1 MRKLK
6 LIVASLALLV
16 GGANFSAFAQDW
28 TFSSSSVGEGT
39 YYLYNVGAKGF
50 AVGANDWGTRA
61 SVEATGGIPV
71 TLAGSGTT
79 YTISTSPTY
88 SGNFLGSNGYVD
100 GSTTNWTF
108 EAVAG
113 QENVYKLKTGES
125 YLFADAV
132 ADANSIPKT
141 TTVGTDPG
149 TNLAYWKLISKDDL
163 FATFKS
169 AAPESPV
176 PATSLITNPGFGRNI
191 SKGYGWTVNASNL
204 NMGGGDQT
212 NQCAEHWQAAFTA
225 KQTISSIPNGTY
237 KIRLQAA
244 LTEYTVTGNDFPVV
258 YIKSGSNEGT
268 ATFKTMTGGENSMSA
283 MSASFSAG
291 KYFTDY
297 AEIVVLN
304 GEIEIGVRGTRT
316 DTWCVYDNFQLFY
329 CEPILDLTPYVEAY
343 QTALSN
349 AKAVDQSKKMR
360 ASIKQAL
367 QNAIST
373 YEDGNVDENSQE
385 ALEAAKSAL
394 EIATANANKSI
405 NSYAVIAAGTIPD
418 NSLDGWVCENSN
430 TFHINTW
437 SVEGNPGNDPSN
449 MVTPFIENWVA
460 KGSYLGAGK
469 VYYRLEGLEPG
480 EVYYASALVRSY
492 NEANSD
498 APNGPNFYINDVV
511 TNLSTDGNTFT
522 YNGMSG
528 IYATL
533 GGTATIGED
542 GILELGVV
550 INDDRNYN
558 WVAFKNVRMQ
568 ELAAAYNTAV
578 EAAQEAAQT
587 LEGTIPT
594 AAQSALESAQTT
606 YSAITVENI
615 QNINALVE
623 TCYALVAPYA
633 TFNAL
638 KANAN
643 TLIAVKNDNETANS
657 TFATAIL
664 ESSIEDALTV
674 SDIEDAISDLNTAI
688 FAYIGAAN
696 PTKGN
701 RFDLTFLMTNPDLTG
716 LTTWKPAAGWASE
729 ETDGNSQVMV
739 NDSKT
744 VGDKSYFYEY
754 WSETAKA
761 SGKFAL
767 YNAVTLPAGT
777 FSMSCYAFA
786 EDQGNSGSPTVDGV
800 FFYANET
807 QGSCVTSTVLAEQSI
822 SFINE
827 KKQEVKIGL
836 KTLTGNTR
844 NWMGIGYV
852 NLYKEYTDNT
862 TYAISVQS
870 FSNGSATVKVDDV
883 EAEEAKALK
892 TVTVTVTP
900 AAGYVVTGV
909 AATYNDGEDR
919 TLDVANPSAN
929 VYTFQMPAYDVTV
942 TVTTFQPV
950 VNITDAGWATYSS
963 PYALDFSGDFTD
975 RLENVYIVT
984 GANGDYLELESVMG
998 GTVPANT
1005 GLLLEGWAD
1014 FVGTVN
1020 IPVAAS
1026 STTDV
1031 SANKLVGVTTATE
1044 IAAEAGY
1051 VLMNENNV
1059 VAFYQNENAFTVG
1072 ANTAYLPAGFAD
1084 GYAPAAF
1091 QFITEVTGISEVNAE
1106 AASGEIY
1113 NLAGQRVSK
1122 AVKGLYIQNGKKIL
1136 VK

>member
-16 GGANFSAFAQDW
+16 GGANSSAWAQDLAY
-28 TFSSSSVGEGT
+28 SSSPVGEGT

-50 AVGANDWGTRA
+50 VVGANDWGTRA
-61 SVEATGGIPV
+61 GVEATGGIPV

-100 GSTTNWTF
+100 SSTADWTF

-125 YLFADAV
+125 YLFANAA

-141 TTVGTDPG
+141 TSVGEDPG
-149 TNLAYWKLISKDDL
+149 TDMAYWKLISKDDL

-169 AAPESPV
+169 ATPESPV

-191 SKGYGWTVNASNL
+191 SKGYGWTVNASNQ

-268 ATFKTMTGGENSMSA
+268 ATFKTMTGGENSMSG

-492 NEANSD
+492 NEKNSD
-498 APNGPNFYINDVV
+498 APNGPNFYINNIV
-511 TNLSTDGNTFT
+511 TDLATDGKTFT

-550 INDDRNYN
+550 INEDRNYN

-568 ELAAAYNTAV
+568 ELAAAYNTAFAAA
-578 EAAQEAAQT
+578 EA
-587 LEGTIPT
+587 LKGTIPS
-594 AAQSALESAQTT
+594 AAFYAMESALYTT
-606 YSAITVENI
+606 YDEVTVENI
-615 QNINALVE
+615 ANINTLVE
-623 TCYALVAPYA
+623 TNSALVAPYA

-643 TLIAVKNDNETANS
+643 TLIAVENDNETANS

-716 LTTWKPAAGWASE
+716 LKTWEKAAGWASE
-729 ETDGNSQVMV
+729 ETDGNSQVMF

-754 WSETAKA
+754 WSSTAKA

-786 EDQGNSGSPTVDGV
+786 EDQGNSGSPTFDGV

-807 QGSCVTSTVLAEQSI
+807 QGSCVTSNVLAEQSI

-827 KKQEVKIGL
+827 VEQEVKIGL

-852 NLYKEYTDNT
+852 NLYKEYTDST
-862 TYAISVQS
+862 TYAISVPS
-870 FSNGSATVKVDDV
+870 FDGSATVTVDNV
-883 EAEEAKALK
+883 EAEDAMALK

-909 AATYNDGEDR
+909 AATYDEGEVR

-1005 GLLLEGWAD
+1005 GLLLEGCAD

-1026 STTDV
+1026 GTTDV
-1031 SANKLVGVTTATE
+1031 SANKLVPVIEEYTITSGYV
-1044 IAAEAGY
+1044 Y
-1051 VLMNENNV
+1051 VLMKEGSD
-1059 VAFYQNENAFTVG
+1059 VAFYQTIYDFTVG

-1106 AASGEIY
+1106 AARGEIY